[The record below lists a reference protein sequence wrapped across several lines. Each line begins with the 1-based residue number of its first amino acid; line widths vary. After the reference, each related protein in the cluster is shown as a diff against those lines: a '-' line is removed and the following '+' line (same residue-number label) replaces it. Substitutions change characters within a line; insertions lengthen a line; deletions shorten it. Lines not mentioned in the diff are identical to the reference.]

1 MAKGGCCKILF
12 IVAVVVGI
20 AVVTGVLVWHFAL
33 PEDSKEFVQDV
44 FNNTGGDGGVF
55 SGGGDDDNGSGS
67 NGNGGGGDGPVLDYD
82 FLQCNDNSTTDTTVV
97 TCCNGL
103 TGLCDLRVDEIL
115 YGYVHNAVA
124 TDQDD
129 FNILVNHDYNLENA
143 LKAGFRAMELDVGRC
158 GFVNEEVVFFHAQC
172 LLGSR
177 DIAST
182 LTNINTFLDEN
193 PNEVIILKLE
203 MADESVTLQE
213 VADIMDTV
221 ATGSFRDRLYQKQ
234 DAAAAWPTLGELV
247 ALDQRIILFYYNQPD
262 CANQNCPTGFHFW
275 FTFGV
280 NTQFSFDD
288 VADLEATDTSCVLT
302 GAGANSQRDFFR
314 VNAFVS
320 VPSRQVAD
328 TVNAENF
335 MVQRMQDCAA
345 LNQDLAVNFY
355 SVDFWERGD
364 VPRTVQEYNRN
375 LIDNAAA
382 RKRRRTAVRRRD

>member
-1 MAKGGCCKILF
+1 MSKSGYCGTTLI
-12 IVAVVVGI
+12 IVGVVVGI
-20 AVVTGVLVWHFAL
+20 ATLGGVLFWHFL
-33 PEDSKEFVQDV
+33 PADSKDLVQDV
-44 FNNTGGDGGVF
+44 FDNTV
-55 SGGGDDDNGSGS
+55 
-67 NGNGGGGDGPVLDYD
+67 NGGNSNGDGPVLDYA
-82 FLQCNDNSTTDTTVV
+82 FLQCDDNSTDTV

-129 FNILVNHDYNLENA
+129 FIVVNQDYNLENA
-143 LKAGFRAMELDVGRC
+143 LKAGFRSMELDVGRC
-158 GFVNEEVVFFHAQC
+158 GTLGTSLNEKVVFFHSQC

-177 DIAST
+177 GISDT

-203 MADESVTLQE
+203 MTDESVTLQE

-234 DAAAAWPTLGELV
+234 DMDTAWPTLGELV
-247 ALDQRIILFYYNQPD
+247 AADTRIILFYYNQPD
-262 CANQNCPTGFHFW
+262 CANQSCPTGFHFW

-280 NTQFSFDD
+280 NTQFSFDS
-288 VADLEATDTSCVLT
+288 VADLEATDSSCVLT
-302 GAGANSQRDFFR
+302 GAGADSQRDFYR
-314 VNAFVS
+314 VNAFVD

-355 SVDFWERGD
+355 SVDFWDRGD

-382 RKRRRTAVRRRD
+382 RKRRRTVRRRD